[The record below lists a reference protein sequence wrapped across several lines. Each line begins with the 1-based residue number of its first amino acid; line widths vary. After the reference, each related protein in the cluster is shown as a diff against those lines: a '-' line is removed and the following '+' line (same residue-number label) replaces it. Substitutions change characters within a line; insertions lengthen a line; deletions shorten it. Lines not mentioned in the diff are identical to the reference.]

1 MTDPAEYKALPPF
14 KLAMAAG
21 TTVLCAT
28 IVYNAVAGQDG
39 RQRDVLSRLSD
50 LEQHARL
57 PVTIGV
63 GAFDA
68 RPTTKSM
75 VTIEQLAELAAN
87 ESQREV
93 LAAEVKRELAALG
106 LYREGPDGQHSLRLR
121 QAIEAYEHDQDLEVT
136 GEPTSRLLDHIRFMS
151 RFGQAAKAGAHAVDV
166 RAVQEGLARL
176 GYSPGPPDGV
186 LGART
191 REAIRKFEQDRN
203 LTQTGTVTDELAQE
217 VTRVLAG
224 G

>member
-1 MTDPAEYKALPPF
+1 MLRDPAAENKALPPF
-14 KLAMAAG
+14 RLAATAA
-21 TTVLCAT
+21 TAALCLA

-50 LEQHARL
+50 LEQHATL
-57 PVTIGV
+57 PIAIGI

-87 ESQREV
+87 EGMREN
-93 LAAEVKRELAALG
+93 LGARPAAADK
-106 LYREGPDGQHSLRLR
+106 D
-121 QAIEAYEHDQDLEVT
+121 D
-136 GEPTSRLLDHIRFMS
+136 
-151 RFGQAAKAGAHAVDV
+151 VDV
-166 RAVQEGLARL
+166 RAVQEALARL

-191 REAIRKFEQDRN
+191 REAIAKFEQDRN
-203 LTQTGTVTDELAQE
+203 LTQTGTVTDALAQE
-217 VTRVLAG
+217 VARVLAG

>member
-1 MTDPAEYKALPPF
+1 MMRDPAENTAIPPF
-14 KLAMAAG
+14 RLAVTAA
-21 TTVLCAT
+21 TTALCAA
-28 IVYNAVAGQDG
+28 IVYNAVANQDG

-50 LEQHARL
+50 LEQHASL
-57 PVTIGV
+57 PVTIGI

-87 ESQREV
+87 ESQRENF
-93 LAAEVKRELAALG
+93 
-106 LYREGPDGQHSLRLR
+106 DGRPAS
-121 QAIEAYEHDQDLEVT
+121 ADKD
-136 GEPTSRLLDHIRFMS
+136 D
-151 RFGQAAKAGAHAVDV
+151 VDV
-166 RAVQEGLARL
+166 RAVQEALARL

-191 REAIRKFEQDRN
+191 REAIRMFEQDRN
-203 LTQTGTVTDELAQE
+203 MAQTGMVTDALAEE
-217 VTRVLAG
+217 VTRVLSDG